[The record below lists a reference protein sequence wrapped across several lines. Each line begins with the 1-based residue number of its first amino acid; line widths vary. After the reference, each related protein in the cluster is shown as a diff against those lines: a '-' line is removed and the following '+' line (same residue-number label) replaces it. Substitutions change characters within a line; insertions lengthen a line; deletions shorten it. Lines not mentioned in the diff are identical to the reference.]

1 MILINKS
8 ASADVLKGLYT
19 LLSTGQSLP
28 VYDHVPEGADLPYIT
43 IEVMS
48 ERDFSTKTNFG
59 SNVEVD
65 ITNYAYA
72 LESKTVQEVTGTV
85 ISLLK
90 ESDLSVEGY
99 KVIGIDMSRNDCQA
113 ASVDNVYY
121 GTLTIEVWVEE
132 IPSVEAS
139 SETPGESDGQL

>member
-72 LESKTVQEVTGTV
+72 LESKTVQEVTGTI

-90 ESDLSVEGY
+90 ESDLTVEGY
-99 KVIGIDMSRNDCQA
+99 RVIGIDLSRNDCAA
-113 ASVDNVYY
+113 ASQSRKLFDSGKYR
-121 GTLTIEVWVEE
+121 
-132 IPSVEAS
+132 SRR
-139 SETPGESDGQL
+139 